1 MAWAIDRHELEAGR
15 EEMRALAAE
24 RASHRVLEQL
34 ARAHRWLDEDEEAR
48 RRFRDAAADLEERIE
63 ARGRGDAWSRGRT
76 GGLLLQAGE
85 PAAARRW
92 FERALESL
100 DVASP
105 RDANRAAALRYL
117 LGDPEGALVAAALAE
132 EPDPILEPIAE
143 LARARRDHDPEAAAR
158 ARDGIARLIRAG
170 RTPPFE
176 ESGSPDLTLFDWLEE
191 AFRVEAEPRGE
202 PLPAH
207 AAMLERAGLAKA
219 MKGGAP
225 DDVPDWPPPPGRH
238 ALRRTTPD
246 GTEVEASVEVDADN
260 DGVFRLDPRAG
271 IGLTV
276 RLIKEYGEYRV
287 RIEWG
292 DDEEGAYE
300 EDLDHR
306 APGFRTGFDAAADWL
321 RAHAPDPPGGDWA
334 AETLRAL
341 AAAAYE

>member
-1 MAWAIDRHELEAGR
+1 MAWGIDRHELEAGR
-15 EEMRALAAE
+15 EEMRARAAE

-48 RRFRDAAADLEERIE
+48 RRFREAAADLEERIE

-85 PAAARRW
+85 PEAARRW
-92 FERALESL
+92 FGRALESL

-105 RDANRAAALRYL
+105 RDANRVAALRYL

-158 ARDGIARLIRAG
+158 ARDGVARLIRAG

-191 AFRVEAEPRGE
+191 AFRVEADLRGE
-202 PLPAH
+202 PLPDH
-207 AAMLERAGLAKA
+207 AAMLERAALAKA
-219 MKGGAP
+219 IKGGAP

-246 GTEVEASVEVDADN
+246 GAEVEATVEVDADN
-260 DGVFRLDPRAG
+260 DGVFRIDPRAG

-276 RLIKEYGEYRV
+276 RLIKEFGEYRV

-292 DDEEGAYE
+292 DDEEGWFE
-300 EDLDHR
+300 QDLDHR
-306 APGFRTGFDAAADWL
+306 TPGFRTGYDAAADWL
-321 RAHAPDPPGGDWA
+321 RAHAPDPPGGEWA
-334 AETLRAL
+334 AETLLAL